1 MRRPKRSPRVA
12 TLCVL
17 GRRAMAASSAPSR
30 SRLMTQ
36 AADAIAG
43 AAGWQALD
51 ALLLPGGF
59 FRLGRFLGPLD
70 YDERKAA
77 LEAMPAV
84 QAAIRAAQSLQQAS
98 PGCLVIFGADSWSP
112 RRWEYGDQFCVA
124 VDAAGVVGLSRKIIL
139 TERDSI
145 HCRRV
150 YVPYA
155 DDYKAPERFVRL
167 RSGHQAVLC
176 SCFDMFGICGSD
188 SQLARRGRAI
198 RDLHFGNGSPRIE
211 ERGFNLLREFRLAL
225 WQRLLDQSQ
234 PSVAFAAIHD
244 FRAPGRDGY
253 WQRHG
258 IAVASAAIGGLAIGA
273 AHFALRLPTL
283 RSSTLCASAV
293 PRRALREGAA
303 RGAYRFMPID
313 SLSIHL
319 GRQRALARLFAP

>member
-17 GRRAMAASSAPSR
+17 GKRAMKVSASPIR
-30 SRLMTQ
+30 SRLLTH
-36 AADAIAG
+36 AAETIATTE
-43 AAGWQALD
+43 GWHSLD
-51 ALLLPGGF
+51 ALLLPGGY

-70 YDERKAA
+70 FDDRKAA
-77 LEAMPAV
+77 LHTMPPV
-84 QAAIRAAQSLQQAS
+84 QAAIRAAKRLQKAS
-98 PGCLVIFGADSWSP
+98 PGCLVVFGADSWSP

-124 VDAAGVVGLSRKIIL
+124 VGPSGVVGLSRKIIL

-167 RSGHQAVLC
+167 SSGHRTVLC
-176 SCFDMFGICGSD
+176 SCFDMFGICGQGSL
-188 SQLARRGRAI
+188 LARRGRAI
-198 RDLHFGNGSPRIE
+198 RDLHFDNSCPRIE
-211 ERGFNLLREFRLAL
+211 ERGFNLLREFRLTL
-225 WQRLLDQSQ
+225 WQRLLEQNQ

-258 IAVASAAIGGLAIGA
+258 IAVASAAMQGLAVGA
-273 AHFALRLPTL
+273 AHFALKLPPAD
-283 RSSTLCASAV
+283 SSTLCAFAV
-293 PRRALREGAA
+293 PRRALKQGAG
-303 RGAYRFMPID
+303 RGAYRFMPAA
-313 SLSIHL
+313 SLTIHF
-319 GRQRALARLFAP
+319 GRERALARLFAP